1 MTGRPPG
8 DLVHPVGE
16 VPEHARRDVGVE
28 ARSRRGA
35 GVPED
40 AGSGAEVLSGLE
52 EHRRAGVPEVVPRHV
67 REAEPL
73 AVVVVAPGHVAGV
86 EGGAD

>member
-1 MTGRPPG
+1 
-8 DLVHPVGE
+8 
-16 VPEHARRDVGVE
+16 
-28 ARSRRGA
+28 
-35 GVPED
+35 VPED